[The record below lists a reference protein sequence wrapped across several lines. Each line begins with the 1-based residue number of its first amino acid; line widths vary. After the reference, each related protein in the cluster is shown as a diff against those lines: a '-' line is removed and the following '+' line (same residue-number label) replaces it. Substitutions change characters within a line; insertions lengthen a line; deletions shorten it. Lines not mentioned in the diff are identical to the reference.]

1 MRPKP
6 KPKAAK
12 IVAKRA
18 IPKPKPKERPMV
30 EVKKPDPAPPPPAV
44 KSPAPANTTYSPD
57 PAAPTAF
64 AVVPED
70 MLTEQEK
77 DTASEVPG
85 VGPASASEVSP
96 GPVETMEDLG
106 IGPRTPYPEGSP
118 PVAADAAVKKDPTR

>member
-1 MRPKP
+1 MTDVPKP
-6 KPKAAK
+6 L
-12 IVAKRA
+12 
-18 IPKPKPKERPMV
+18 
-30 EVKKPDPAPPPPAV
+30 PPLA
-44 KSPAPANTTYSPD
+44 PAPAPAY
-57 PAAPTAF
+57 AAPMVGSQ